1 MKSMKRRM
9 YEYFLNLAKQ
19 YSKINDWDF
28 DFRLND
34 KITLNTITLSKIID
48 EFTIELSLSD
58 FNDLSAKVEI
68 YIQYGKHLKDF
79 PDDNDYQELSATT
92 LKSEYMAY
100 DEFDNSPFAMWR
112 TIIRELN
119 MTIVMLKAAPN
130 LNYQNV
136 YIQNIERV
144 SEKLDLN
151 DPKCKN
157 KFYEELCKLQCGI
170 KDIKID
176 SNTVKIISEYKGHD
190 YSYTKS

>member
-9 YEYFLNLAKQ
+9 YEYFLNLSKQ

-34 KITLNTITLSKIID
+34 TILTLSKVIN
-48 EFTIELSLSD
+48 EFTIELFLSD

-79 PDDNDYQELSATT
+79 PDDNDYQELSATI

-100 DEFDNSPFAMWR
+100 DEFGNSPFAMWR

-119 MTIVMLKAAPN
+119 IVISMIRVVPN
-130 LNYQNV
+130 FDYQNV
-136 YIQNIERV
+136 YIQDIERV

-176 SNTVKIISEYKGHD
+176 SNTVKIISIYKDHD

>member
-1 MKSMKRRM
+1 MFK
-9 YEYFLNLAKQ
+9 YFQNLAKQ
-19 YSKINDWDF
+19 YSKINNWNIDF
-28 DFRLND
+28 ISND
-34 KITLNTITLSKIID
+34 TILTLSKVID
-48 EFTIELSLSD
+48 EFTIELTLSD
-58 FNDLSAKVEI
+58 FNDLSVKVEI

-79 PDDNDYQELSATT
+79 PDNNDYQELSATI

-119 MTIVMLKAAPN
+119 MVIVMLEAAPN
-130 LNYQNV
+130 LDYQNV

-144 SEKLDLN
+144 SEKLDLD

-157 KFYEELCKLQCGI
+157 KFYEELCKLQYGI

-176 SNTVKIISEYKGHD
+176 SNTVKIISKYKGHD
-190 YSYTKS
+190 YSYIKS